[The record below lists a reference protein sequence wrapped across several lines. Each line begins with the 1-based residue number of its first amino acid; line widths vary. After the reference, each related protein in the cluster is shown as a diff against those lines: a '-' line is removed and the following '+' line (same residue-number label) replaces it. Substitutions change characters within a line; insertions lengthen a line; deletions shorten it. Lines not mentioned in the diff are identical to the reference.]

1 MWTVSLKQLSHY
13 SGAVTNVLSFVIEL
27 AQFVVLLSSKI
38 GGGGGGGGGGEGE
51 MVSYGLVPSKVGRGM
66 APSMRER
73 KVECLMSAVIRK
85 MD

>member
-1 MWTVSLKQLSHY
+1 MWTASLKRLSHY

-38 GGGGGGGGGGEGE
+38 GGGGGGGGGEGE

>member
-38 GGGGGGGGGGEGE
+38 GGGGGGGGGEGE
-51 MVSYGLVPSKVGRGM
+51 MALNVLVAFMLRGTKEQVPSLCSYVNTK
-66 APSMRER
+66 
-73 KVECLMSAVIRK
+73 LQ
-85 MD
+85 